1 MGWAIAVGV
10 GAILVAL
17 LSTQAG
23 ASIVAVDNITYD
35 PSTWPGDEASDPL
48 WAIAHAIARAEG
60 ANVPGS
66 NPDRLNNPG
75 DLSDGA
81 AEFGFEPHS
90 GSNVTH
96 FPTKTTGWQWL
107 YNKLSRIQAGQSAV
121 YFPGM
126 TWIQLAQKW
135 AGDWS
140 NWVAN
145 VSNYLG
151 VDPNSTFADYTGGF
165 GA

>member
-1 MGWAIAVGV
+1 MIWAIAI
-10 GAILVAL
+10 GAGAVLVAL
-17 LSTQAG
+17 MSTQAG
-23 ASIVAVDNITYD
+23 ASVVMENITYD
-35 PSTWPGDEASDPL
+35 PSTWPGDETSDPL

-107 YNKLSRIQAGQSAV
+107 YNKLQRIQSGQSEV
-121 YFPGM
+121 YFSSM
-126 TWIQLAQKW
+126 TWTQIAQKW

-151 VDPNSTFADYTGGF
+151 VDPNSTFADYTGNF
-165 GA
+165 GG

>member
-1 MGWAIAVGV
+1 MIWAVAIAAGIAV
-10 GAILVAL
+10 VAFM
-17 LSTQAG
+17 STSAG
-23 ASIVAVDNITYD
+23 ASVLMDNITYD
-35 PSTWPGDEASDPL
+35 PSTWPGDESNDPL

-75 DLSDGA
+75 DLSDG
-81 AEFGFEPHS
+81 FGTFGGEAHS
-90 GSNVTH
+90 GSNITH

-107 YNKLSRIQAGQSAV
+107 YNKLSRMRSGQSGV
-121 YFPGM
+121 YLPGM
-126 TWIQLAQKW
+126 TWTQIAQKW

-145 VSNYLG
+145 VTNYLG
-151 VDPNSTFADYTGGF
+151 VDPASTFEDYTDSVGV
-165 GA
+165 